1 METNKDR
8 EVPVKKES
16 LMDGLELFVACGP
29 AFLFRDGVVYGSAIK
44 YLDVVHKRAWTAV
57 EAQIY
62 PCA

>member
-1 METNKDR
+1 METDK

-29 AFLFRDGVVYGSAIK
+29 AFLFRDGVVYGSTIK
-44 YLDVVHKRAWTAV
+44 YLDVVHNRAWTEA
-57 EAQIY
+57 EAQNY